1 MFRTS
6 NSGSSSAVR
15 VAEASVM
22 KSNHQTLRGT
32 SVVAILLALA
42 VALCLSI
49 APGHTQNEPVVAYA
63 FAKASPLQVSD
74 NPALTG
80 GRFEP
85 FEFGTAYEVTEQK
98 SEYVKFRRPDGSA
111 GYVRPAHVSVVGYA
125 RWLATT
131 GGFGTSER
139 ARIRFWESSTKL
151 GDLLSGSKPLT
162 SQFDYQ
168 EFFDDAPHFPVAL
181 PIMESDTI
189 DLLNGTRQVRIASV
203 LIPISKEMVEA
214 FEKAKGGADKP
225 LDLHFLLDVSGST
238 REFLE
243 TAMLGLAKAVARNEA
258 LRKKLHGAY
267 VTTFAASLK
276 GKSVPM
282 GSVPLPS
289 LERASWHGSGTDQP
303 TEGDREPLLDGLLTL
318 ASGIKPSDAAMPV
331 LVVLSGADVDLAGE
345 VAKLG
350 KPVSIDNLPLKLP
363 SDTAAI
369 FAQVTPEPGDDLR
382 NASRRLQGLEKAPRY
397 LEFSDSLGTELAAE
411 LVKLGEAQKGEALR
425 PEAFAGLTK
434 AAYAKQMIPFLPRV
448 LTRDTGLPARQ
459 NYAANA
465 DWYTVRLWLPI
476 DELIW
481 KETTR

>member
-1 MFRTS
+1 
-6 NSGSSSAVR
+6 
-15 VAEASVM
+15 M
-22 KSNHQTLRGT
+22 KPNHQTMQAT
-32 SVVAILLALA
+32 SVFRTLLALA

-49 APGHTQNEPVVAYA
+49 GPGHAENEPIVAYA
-63 FAKASPLQVSD
+63 FAKASPLHVSD

-80 GRFEP
+80 GRYES

-98 SEYVKFRRPDGSA
+98 PEYVKFRRPDGST

-125 RWLATT
+125 RWLTTT

-151 GDLLSGSKPLT
+151 GELLSGSKPLA

-168 EFFDDAPHFPVAL
+168 EFFDDAPNFPVAL
-181 PIMESDTI
+181 PVMESDTI

-203 LIPISKEMVEA
+203 LIPISKEMAEA
-214 FEKAKGGADKP
+214 FEKAKGGANKP

-243 TAMLGLAKAVARNEA
+243 TAMLGLAKAVSRNEA
-258 LRKKLHGAY
+258 LRKKVNGAY

-276 GKSVPM
+276 GKSVLM
-282 GSVPLPS
+282 GNVPLPS
-289 LERASWHGSGTDQP
+289 LERASWHGSGADQP
-303 TEGDREPLLDGLLTL
+303 TDGDREPLLDGLMTL
-318 ASGIKPSDAAMPV
+318 ASGVKPNDATMPV
-331 LVVLSGADVDLAGE
+331 LLVLSGADVDLAGE

-382 NASRRLQGLEKAPRY
+382 NASRRLGLEKGSRY

-411 LVKLGEAQKGEALR
+411 LAKLGEAQKGEVLR
-425 PEAFAGLTK
+425 PEAFAAVTK
-434 AAYAKQMIPFLPRV
+434 AAYAKHMIPFLPRV
-448 LTRDTGLPARQ
+448 LTRDTGLPARPG
-459 NYAANA
+459 YAANA